1 MQNDKCRHLR
11 KQERE
16 KSRKTPLNR
25 DMNGPE
31 SLTNREMNGSDLYLG
46 SSGCQ
51 LTVSEQCHKSTNFKE
66 NG

>member
-11 KQERE
+11 KQEGE
-16 KSRKTPLNR
+16 KSKKTLLNR

-31 SLTNREMNGSDLYLG
+31 SLPNREMNGSDQFLG

-51 LTVSEQCHKSTNFKE
+51 LTVSEQCHKSTNCEE